1 MMPLPAP
8 CELWEYRTKKSQ
20 GPFLYYTP
28 EQMIEY
34 GKKCK
39 AESEQ
44 LKSTQWVAQEIDE
57 FEIRVVSPEG
67 EAWRLHSAYET
78 DVFNNFIWRWAQSLI
93 ETKEVKQ

>member
-1 MMPLPAP
+1 
-8 CELWEYRTKKSQ
+8 
-20 GPFLYYTP
+20 LYYTP

-44 LKSTQWVAQEIDE
+44 MKSTQWIAQEIDE

-67 EAWRLHSAYET
+67 EAWRLRSAYAN

-93 ETKEVKQ
+93 ETKGVKP